1 MSHEAGKFNCSQ
13 YRFLNCHTQIP
24 ENAHDNNKVCFH
36 NSQNP
41 EHIAKVTIR
50 AWLHQGSLQLAG
62 WTAIFARQAMDIV
75 TRVAVQFD
83 VQLHTLQL

>member
-1 MSHEAGKFNCSQ
+1 M
-13 YRFLNCHTQIP
+13 
-24 ENAHDNNKVCFH
+24 
-36 NSQNP
+36 
-41 EHIAKVTIR
+41 TIR

-83 VQLHTLQL
+83 VQLHILQL